1 MTGITP
7 VTVTFLAQEILPKGQ
22 RFLFSGIVV
31 DPVQVE
37 IPFGPAQDIIGKKQ
51 DGDDWLGLWLRH
63 GRESTSV

>member
-1 MTGITP
+1 MMTGITP

-37 IPFGPAQDIIGKKQ
+37 IPFGSARPPKK
-51 DGDDWLGLWLRH
+51 GRGERLSSISAGGRLGVL
-63 GRESTSV
+63 V